1 MPAASEGRSA
11 PEEAAPQEVYRQG
24 EPTPTHLA
32 PAPDALVK
40 ILRRHR
46 DEEGS
51 LVPVLQEIQR
61 HFGYIDRQH
70 MAYVARE
77 LRRPLSEVFGVA
89 SFYAQFYLS
98 PRGEN
103 MVRVCLGTACHVRGG
118 QEILA
123 AFGRI
128 LGIGPGGT
136 TPDRKFSLER
146 VACLGACGL
155 APVAMINQETFGR
168 LTPEKVAAILAARG
182 ARGDGDGP
190 DKQH

>member
-1 MPAASEGRSA
+1 MLDASRGLPARQQAVPEQGFW
-11 PEEAAPQEVYRQG
+11 PEEPAL
-24 EPTPTHLA
+24 THLA
-32 PAPDALVK
+32 PAPEALVK
-40 ILRRHR
+40 ILKRHR

-61 HFGYIDRQH
+61 HFGYISREH

-77 LRRPLSEVFGVA
+77 LRRPMSEVFGVA
-89 SFYAQFYLS
+89 SFYAQFYLE

-123 AFGRI
+123 AFSRA
-128 LGIGPGGT
+128 LGIQPGGT
-136 TPDRKFSLER
+136 TPDKKFSLER

-155 APVAMINQETFGR
+155 APVAMINQETYGR
-168 LTPEKVAAILAARG
+168 LTPQKVAELVAKLRNE
-182 ARGDGDGP
+182 GDVLGTGER
-190 DKQH
+190 H

>member
-1 MPAASEGRSA
+1 MLDASRGLPARQQAA
-11 PEEAAPQEVYRQG
+11 PEQG
-24 EPTPTHLA
+24 FRPEEPALTHLA
-32 PAPDALVK
+32 PAPEALVK
-40 ILRRHR
+40 ILKRHR

-61 HFGYIDRQH
+61 HFGYISREH

-77 LRRPLSEVFGVA
+77 LRRPMSEVFGVA
-89 SFYAQFYLS
+89 SFYAQFYLE

-123 AFGRI
+123 AFGKA
-128 LGIGPGGT
+128 LGIQPGGT
-136 TPDRKFSLER
+136 TPDKKFSLER

-155 APVAMINQETFGR
+155 APVAMINQETYGR
-168 LTPEKVAAILAARG
+168 LTPEKVADLVAKLRMG
-182 ARGDGDGP
+182 
-190 DKQH
+190 